1 MCGGGIEDL
10 MPFCWGQDNLAIIS
24 LNTFEIQPIE
34 INRYDRLTGQMIEE
48 YAGTISL
55 GGGRSTNNGFAVS
68 VLLDYDRGYATGTLD
83 FYDDRDLDIEKAAT
97 FLCADCLNQILPK
110 EIKRCFGVGVI
121 NLNTK
126 EIQMF
131 EEQLDGFTFGDLY
144 VDCNLNGQGRSS
156 NQMDILIFY
165 CPVRYPAD
173 AVEKC
178 ASN

>member
-1 MCGGGIEDL
+1 MRMDMRKAVCVLLLLSVLILPGCGAKESSASGGDPGLSQTVYESDTSSEDCYLCGGGIEDL

-48 YAGTISL
+48 YAGTVSL
-55 GGGRSTNNGFAVS
+55 GGGRSENNGFAVS

-83 FYDDRDLDIEKAAT
+83 FYEDKKLDVVRAAT
-97 FLCADCLNQILPK
+97 FLCADCLNQILPH

-126 EIQMF
+126 EI
-131 EEQLDGFTFGDLY
+131 
-144 VDCNLNGQGRSS
+144 
-156 NQMDILIFY
+156 
-165 CPVRYPAD
+165 
-173 AVEKC
+173 
-178 ASN
+178 